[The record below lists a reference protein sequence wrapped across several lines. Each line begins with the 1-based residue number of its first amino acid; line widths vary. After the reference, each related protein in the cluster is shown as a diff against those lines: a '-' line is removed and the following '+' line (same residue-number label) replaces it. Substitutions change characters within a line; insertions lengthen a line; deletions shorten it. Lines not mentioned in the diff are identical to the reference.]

1 MVNTPPMRSTKLQNM
16 SEKDLFITYGK
27 TKDVE
32 LRNTIMQKYIPLL
45 KSIVN
50 KMQPLIPPVIEVDDA
65 FGYGALGLID
75 AIDKYNPEQG
85 FQFTTYATYRIRG
98 AIIDGI
104 RSCDYASRPIW
115 EQSRKMKEIRE
126 SLEIRL
132 GRVATQKEL
141 ACAMGL
147 NDTKFQQM
155 RTNIAKTTIV
165 LCTDTVRERDE
176 GEVLSAIDLVRA
188 PAYFEPTAFIDIE
201 VKKEIT
207 RHLMRH
213 LSYRERKLCSMYFY
227 RGMTCKRIGK
237 ALGLSESRISQ
248 LLKRLQNKL
257 KTVYIKEKKLYEK
270 QDD

>member
-1 MVNTPPMRSTKLQNM
+1 MINTPPMRSTKLQNM

-32 LRNTIMQKYIPLL
+32 LRNTIMQKYVPLL

-50 KMQPLIPPVIEVDDA
+50 KMRPLIPPVIEVDDA

-75 AIDKYNPEQG
+75 AIDKYNLEQSL
-85 FQFTTYATYRIRG
+85 QFTTYATYRIRG

-104 RSCDYASRPIW
+104 RSCDYASRSIR
-115 EQSRKMKEIRE
+115 EQSRKMKEIRAA
-126 SLEIRL
+126 LEIRL

-188 PAYFEPTAFIDIE
+188 PAYFEPTAFIDTEI
-201 VKKEIT
+201 KKEIA
-207 RHLMRH
+207 HYLMRH
-213 LSYRERKLCSMYFY
+213 LSYREKKLCTMYFY

-237 ALGLSESRISQ
+237 ALRLSESRISQ

>member
-1 MVNTPPMRSTKLQNM
+1 MVNTPPMQSTKLQNM

-32 LRNTIMQKYIPLL
+32 LRNTIVQKYVPLL

-75 AIDKYNPEQG
+75 AIDKYNPEQS

-104 RSCDYASRPIW
+104 RSCDYASRSIR
-115 EQSRKMKEIRE
+115 EQSRKMKEIRAA
-126 SLEIRL
+126 LEIRL
-132 GRVATQKEL
+132 GHVATQKEL

-155 RTNIAKTTIV
+155 RTNIARTTIV

-176 GEVLSAIDLVRA
+176 GEILSAIDLVRA
-188 PAYFEPTAFIDIE
+188 PTYFEPTAFIDIE
-201 VKKEIT
+201 VNKEIA

-213 LSYRERKLCSMYFY
+213 LSYRERTLCIMYFY
-227 RGMTCKRIGK
+227 RGMTCKGIGK

-248 LLKRLQNKL
+248 LLKRLQNKI
-257 KTVYIKEKKLYEK
+257 KTVYARRFE
-270 QDD
+270 